1 MSKPVAFAEDCNG
14 EAARSKVDALKDGD
28 VLLFRFNV

>member
-1 MSKPVAFAEDCNG
+1 RIEGRDYV
-14 EAARSKVDALKDGD
+14 VKDGD